1 MGMNPQAMLK
11 QAKKMQK
18 QMEEAQAAAA
28 AEVVEGTAGGGMVV
42 VHVSGDMQVRD
53 ISIDKEAVDPDDVEM
68 MQDLVLAAVNQ
79 ALENAQAMTAEKM
92 GAVTGGLNIPG
103 LF

>member
-18 QMEEAQAAAA
+18 QMEEAQAQAA

-42 VHVSGDMQVRD
+42 VHVSGDMQLRD
-53 ISIDKEAVDPDDVEM
+53 IAIDKEAVDPDDVEM
-68 MQDLVLAAVNQ
+68 LQDLVVAAVNQ
-79 ALENAQAMTAEKM
+79 ALENAQEMTAEKM

>member
-28 AEVVEGTAGGGMVV
+28 AEVVEGSAGGGMVV
-42 VHVSGDMQVRD
+42 VHASGEMRVRD
-53 ISIDKEAVDPDDVEM
+53 IRIDPEAVDADDVEM
-68 MQDLVLAAVNQ
+68 LQDLVLAAVNQ
-79 ALENAQAMTAEKM
+79 ALENAQEMTAEKM